1 MGSQYRSAI
10 LTTSDQHLKVVKA
23 SLNSYQ
29 KRIEPKLITTE
40 VKECESFYY
49 AEDYHQQYLHDNPN
63 GYCMHWNL
71 GVNFE
76 LSDLD

>member
-1 MGSQYRSAI
+1 MIWGRNIAQPYLLLDR
-10 LTTSDQHLKVVKA
+10 HLKLVRA

-29 KRIEPKLITTE
+29 KVEPKLITTE

-71 GVNFE
+71 GVI
-76 LSDLD
+76 

>member
-1 MGSQYRSAI
+1 MI
-10 LTTSDQHLKVVKA
+10 LNAAVVALTLSVAENYFTKLQSKYKNPIVTELKAAK
-23 SLNSYQ
+23 
-29 KRIEPKLITTE
+29 IFWP
-40 VKECESFYY
+40 

>member
-1 MGSQYRSAI
+1 MLSIESFQ
-10 LTTSDQHLKVVKA
+10 K
-23 SLNSYQ
+23 SLNDAGFG
-29 KRIEPKLITTE
+29 EITTE
-40 VKECESFYY
+40 IKQNVFFYY

-63 GYCMHWNL
+63 GYCIHWNL